1 MCRTN
6 HYQSV
11 TKESYMLCLFK
22 NLKWI
27 VVLGLSIISLLT
39 MNQAFAEV
47 AIVVHPSNESNFDK
61 STIKRIFLG
70 KAKSFSNGRSAIL
83 LSASPKDPVT
93 EEFNKKVIGKSSNQV
108 NAYWS
113 KMIFTGK
120 GTPPQEM
127 ASTDEILSAISA
139 NPDAIGYMDASAATS
154 AVKVV
159 ATF

>member
-1 MCRTN
+1 
-6 HYQSV
+6 
-11 TKESYMLCLFK
+11 MLCLFK
-22 NLKWI
+22 KVKWI
-27 VVLGLSIISLLT
+27 VVIGISVVGLLT
-39 MNQAFAEV
+39 MNQAVAEV
-47 AIVVHPSNESNFDK
+47 AIVVHPSNNSSFDQ
-61 STIKRIFLG
+61 STIKKIFLG
-70 KAKSFSNGRSAIL
+70 KTKSFSNGRSAIL

-93 EEFNKKVIGKSSNQV
+93 EEFNEKVIGKSSNQV

-127 ASTDEILSAISA
+127 SSTSEIISAISA
-139 NPDAIGYMDASAATS
+139 NPDAIGYVDASAVTS